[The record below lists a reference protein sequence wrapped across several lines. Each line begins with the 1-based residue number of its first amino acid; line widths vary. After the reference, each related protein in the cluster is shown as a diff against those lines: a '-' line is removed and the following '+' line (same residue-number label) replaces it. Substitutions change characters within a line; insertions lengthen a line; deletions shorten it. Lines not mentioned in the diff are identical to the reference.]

1 MRVHAVLFDLGGV
14 ILRTEYQAPR
24 EHLAERLH
32 VTYED
37 LDKIVFGSETAR
49 LASLG
54 TISTAQHWAAVIW
67 LGLPASQTDQIREEF
82 FAGDV
87 LDRDVL
93 EFVRALRPRRKTGL
107 ISNGWP
113 DLREYISRQHFAD
126 AFDNLV
132 ISAEVGMMK
141 PAREIYELAL
151 HNLDVEHSLA
161 ALVDDAPENVGA
173 ASQLGMHGIC
183 SGPAQCAASW
193 LALDHDQ
200 RRRAENSGAGW
211 ILRLSSLRLDRTRHT
226 LRWARGR
233 VSRPMLLETGS
244 GEWSSARQHRC
255 GRLPSPSIIIAT
267 RLRSDRKPETSL
279 HRSHARL

>member
-54 TISTAQHWAAVIW
+54 TISTAQHWAAVISR
-67 LGLPASQTDQIREEF
+67 LGLPASQTDQIRAEF

-87 LDRDVL
+87 LDRDLL

-113 DLREYISRQHFAD
+113 DLREYISRQHFED
-126 AFDNLV
+126 AFDTLV

-151 HNLDVEHSLA
+151 HNLEVEPSQA
-161 ALVDDAPENVGA
+161 AIVDDAPENIRA
-173 ASQLGMHGIC
+173 ASQLGMHGILFETT
-183 SGPAQCAASW
+183 AQMRSELAS
-193 LALDHDQ
+193 LLD
-200 RRRAENSGAGW
+200 G
-211 ILRLSSLRLDRTRHT
+211 
-226 LRWARGR
+226 
-233 VSRPMLLETGS
+233 
-244 GEWSSARQHRC
+244 
-255 GRLPSPSIIIAT
+255 
-267 RLRSDRKPETSL
+267 
-279 HRSHARL
+279 